1 MLGGMPSD
9 GHLREV
15 RRGLRH
21 LVSGTRRRS
30 GGVAA
35 IASALIG
42 MAAVPADSACVPL
55 QLTPAPCDMRCAP
68 DGEVTRPV
76 TVAALSASQNFLL
89 TPAPP

>member
-42 MAAVPADSACVPL
+42 MAAVPADSAMRA
-55 QLTPAPCDMRCAP
+55 APTDTGTMRHALRAR
-68 DGEVTRPV
+68 EVTRPV